1 MDSFIYIL
9 DTLVNQLL
17 QTVIGYCGYFFS
29 SVDPTW
35 TYDSFKNNCWYSFVQ
50 GEGEDDVT
58 DSGYIFPRELRD
70 EADKMMYKGT
80 GAQYT
85 TLKRVKTIFGL
96 NAN

>member
-1 MDSFIYIL
+1 M
-9 DTLVNQLL
+9 L

-29 SVDPTW
+29 SVDLTW

-58 DSGYIFPRELRD
+58 NNGYIFPRELRD

-80 GAQYT
+80 GTQYT
-85 TLKRVKTIFGL
+85 TLKRVKTIFRL

>member
-1 MDSFIYIL
+1 M
-9 DTLVNQLL
+9 L

-58 DSGYIFPRELRD
+58 DCGYIFPRKLRD